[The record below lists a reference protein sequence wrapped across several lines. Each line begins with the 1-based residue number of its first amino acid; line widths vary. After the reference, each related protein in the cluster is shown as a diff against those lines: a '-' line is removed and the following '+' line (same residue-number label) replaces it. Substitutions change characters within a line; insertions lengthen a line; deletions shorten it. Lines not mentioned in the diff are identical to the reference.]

1 MDVKNFIKNLR
12 ADPSKMT
19 GSYQDSLIHI
29 TRLGTLITA
38 VFFIGYALFYKSGGY
53 PSLAV
58 WVNLISTLCSLSGYV
73 LITRFHQHRI
83 TANLLTFA
91 IYVSSAG
98 VMSISGGIHSS
109 SVIWQVF
116 VPVAASIMAGLWTG
130 LRWGVVCLITVVSAY
145 IMETSGLWSFSGF
158 ETTLTD
164 RLIDLA
170 GAILAVSIAIWY
182 SDHLKSR
189 SLTDLEKAKAQL
201 NYYATI
207 DPLTNTF
214 NRRHFLELSERKIK
228 RTHNTANGHA
238 SFLLFDIDH
247 FKKIND
253 EHGHIIGDQVLQGI
267 AQTCVKNLRPD
278 DVLGRFGGEEFVIL
292 LPETK
297 REDARNI
304 ADRLR
309 LLVADT
315 PIETE
320 IGPIRTTISIGVA
333 IKDKT
338 TSISIDQLLSRA
350 DRAMYRA
357 KQAGRNRVIIW
368 DERDLPTT

>member
-1 MDVKNFIKNLR
+1 MNVKNFLKNLKP
-12 ADPSKMT
+12 DPSKMT
-19 GSYQDSLIHI
+19 GSYQDSLIHV
-29 TRLGTLITA
+29 TKLGTIFA
-38 VFFIGYALFYKSGGY
+38 AIFFLAFAIIYGFGGY
-53 PSLAV
+53 PPMAV
-58 WVNLISTLCSLSGYV
+58 WVNLIATLCALSGYV
-73 LITRFHQHRI
+73 LITRFKQHRP
-83 TANLLTFA
+83 TAHLVTFA
-91 IYVSSAG
+91 IYISSAG
-98 VMSISGGIHSS
+98 VMVISGGVHSS

-116 VPVAASIMAGLWTG
+116 VPVAAFIMAGLWAG
-130 LRWGVVCLITVVSAY
+130 LRWGAICFITVITAY
-145 IMETSGLWSFSGF
+145 ILETNGIAQFAGF
-158 ETTLTD
+158 DITLGD
-164 RLIDLA
+164 RLVDLG
-170 GAILAVSIAIWY
+170 GAIIAVSIAIWY

-189 SLTDLEKAKAQL
+189 SLTQLEEAKTQL

-228 RTHNTANGHA
+228 RTLSSHGHA

-267 AQTCVKNLRPD
+267 AQTCTKHLRPD

-297 REDARNI
+297 LEYASHI
-304 ADRLR
+304 AERLR
-309 LLVADT
+309 LLIAGT
-315 PIETE
+315 SIETE
-320 IGPIRTTISIGVA
+320 IGPINTTISIGVA
-333 IKDKT
+333 VKEKS
-338 TSISIDQLLSRA
+338 TSMSIDQLLSRA

-368 DERDLPTT
+368 DERDLQTT